1 MKTKRKYY
9 RIISNITIVDFRK
22 LLKIKIHHFFIQKMV
37 QVKDHLIFK
46 YVNRCSLSII
56 IELNYL
62 FY

>member
-9 RIISNITIVDFRK
+9 RIISNITIVDFIK
-22 LLKIKIHHFFIQKMV
+22 LLKIKIHHIFIQKMV

-46 YVNRCSLSII
+46 YVTRCSLSII